1 MNCGKIF
8 FVLFKTAIFT
18 AVVPFTVGWWLP
30 TRIHRASEVSA
41 NVPSGGFAP
50 QVLSYILL
58 LLGAAVYLW
67 CAWDF
72 SVKGL
77 GTPAPIDAPKNL
89 VVNGLYRYVRNPMY
103 LGVFS
108 IVASRALYFWSLPVL
123 FYFVVAAAGAVLF
136 VHFYEEPHLRK
147 IFGEQYVDY
156 RRRVP
161 GWLPRFSAIRT
172 DR

>member
-1 MNCGKIF
+1 MNRGELF
-8 FVLFKTAIFT
+8 FVLCKTAVFT
-18 AVVPFTVGWWLP
+18 AVAPFTIGWWVP
-30 TRIHRASEVSA
+30 TRVHRAFEASSH
-41 NVPSGGFAP
+41 VPSGGFAP
-50 QVLSYILL
+50 QVLSYFLL
-58 LLGAAVYLW
+58 LLGAGVYLW

-103 LGVFS
+103 LGVFC

-123 FYFVVAAAGAVLF
+123 FYFVVAASGAMLF
-136 VHFYEEPHLRK
+136 VHFYEEPHLCK
-147 IFGEQYVDY
+147 IFGEQYVEY
-156 RRRVP
+156 RRCVP